1 MKVLRALLALFIIAV
16 FALPVLFGVIWT
28 VGVTTAAV
36 SPSFVSDLPQD
47 IITEIPSL
55 LDEIFDEARDERQI
69 SDPEVRAWFEAAD
82 RLGVSPR
89 ELLQQAGLQDWLE
102 NEVSKSLEDMGEM
115 LRGERRA
122 RTIAIDLRPLK
133 DSLRSGALE
142 DYFLSLLAN
151 LPPCDAYGAE
161 EWKDFF
167 DYRDNWSRMP
177 ACRPDPVLAREYLER
192 QRWEILEDMP
202 DEVSLFD
209 NVRMFPMGISRTVS
223 LLSYGLFIL
232 PLVLIFVAALIAA
245 CTPSGFFKWFGTTTF
260 VGGLITLG
268 SGAFI
273 QGATNFAWKFMPYV
287 EAERWTHDLQELIL
301 AKTDWIFHR
310 VLTQLF
316 SPVISLAGAVCIVGL
331 VFFVISFAVRS
342 QPRTPR
348 APQPAPVPTAPE
360 LEPPKSE
367 EPKPEESKPKASEPE
382 VPKPAAS
389 KPEPSPPEIPVVK
402 PSADSDKEAKKEPE
416 TKKTKTD

>member
-36 SPSFVSDLPQD
+36 SPRFVSELPQD
-47 IITEIPSL
+47 IIAEIPSL
-55 LDEIFDEARDERQI
+55 LDEIFEEARDERQI
-69 SDPEVRAWFEAAD
+69 ADPEVRAWFEAAD

-102 NEVSKSLEDMGEM
+102 NEVSKSLEDVGDM

-122 RTIAIDLRPLK
+122 REIAIDLRPLK
-133 DSLRSGALE
+133 DSLRRGAVE
-142 DYFLSLLAN
+142 DYILSLLAN
-151 LPPCDAYGAE
+151 LPPCDEYGEE
-161 EWKDFF
+161 EWMDLFE
-167 DYRDNWSRMP
+167 DRYGRSRMP
-177 ACRPDPVLAREYLER
+177 ACRPDLMLAREYLER

-209 NVRMFPMGISRTVS
+209 DVRMFPMGISRTIS

-232 PLVLIFVAALIAA
+232 PAVLIFVAALIAA
-245 CTPSGFFKWFGTTTF
+245 CTPAGFFKWFGATTL
-260 VGGLITLG
+260 VGGLVTLG

-287 EAERWTHDLQELIL
+287 EAERWTRDLQELIL

-310 VLTQLF
+310 VLIQLF

-331 VFFVISFAVRS
+331 VFFVISFVVRS
-342 QPRTPR
+342 QPRASR
-348 APQPAPVPTAPE
+348 AAQPAPAPAAPK
-360 LEPPKSE
+360 LETSE
-367 EPKPEESKPKASEPE
+367 PEVSKPVEPKLEESKPKASEPQ
-382 VPKPAAS
+382 VP

-402 PSADSDKEAKKEPE
+402 PSADSDKEAKKAPK